1 MISKV
6 VVIADALVRLCPS
19 QLLIFVE
26 IVARGLPFGE
36 IIEARED
43 CTPPNTSWLSN
54 PSPLKKKSI
63 KEAKDHISEF

>member
-1 MISKV
+1 MISKA

-54 PSPLKKKSI
+54 PSPLKKK
-63 KEAKDHISEF
+63 A